1 MNINYHMRDF
11 YDWDPNDTDK
21 IGTISPAMM
30 YELHG
35 VGLAKDYKIEGTV
48 NLTIT
53 WTQGNVLTIED
64 IEDMLTI
71 EE

>member
-1 MNINYHMRDF
+1 MRDF
-11 YDWDPNDTDK
+11 YDWDPNDNDK
-21 IGTISPAMM
+21 IGTISPSMM
-30 YELHG
+30 YELHCA
-35 VGLAKDYKIEGTV
+35 GLAKDYKIEGTV